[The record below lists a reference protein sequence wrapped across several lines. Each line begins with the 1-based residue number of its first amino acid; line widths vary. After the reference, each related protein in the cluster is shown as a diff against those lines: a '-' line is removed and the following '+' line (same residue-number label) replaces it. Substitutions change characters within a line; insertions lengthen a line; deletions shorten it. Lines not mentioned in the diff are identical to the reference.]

1 MMAALAGWFTVGVL
15 FGMTVMI
22 IAAWVTVRSLWAL
35 MR

>member
-22 IAAWVTVRSLWAL
+22 IAAWIAVRSLWTL
-35 MR
+35 TR